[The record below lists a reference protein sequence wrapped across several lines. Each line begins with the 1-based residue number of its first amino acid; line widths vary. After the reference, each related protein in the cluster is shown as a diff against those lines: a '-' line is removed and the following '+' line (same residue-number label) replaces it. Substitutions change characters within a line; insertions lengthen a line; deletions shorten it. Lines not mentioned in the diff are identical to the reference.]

1 MRFDTLLSMFGD
13 LPLFDVSMV
22 VQLSGERRQTVLMQ
36 LHRWSGLGK
45 LTRLSRGVYCF
56 SNPYR
61 RIALSPLVVANE
73 LYKPSYLTGVWALSY
88 YGLIPGKAMIFT
100 SAVTRVPR
108 SFDNSLGTFQYFHL
122 KREYFFGL
130 SSRTIGAEEIWLA
143 EPEKALIDF
152 WYLNAGRWTV
162 ERMAEMRFQGFDQVD
177 QERLR
182 SYVST
187 FNAPRL
193 EIAVWNWTQLSKNER
208 EGVQLL

>member
-1 MRFDTLLSMFGD
+1 
-13 LPLFDVSMV
+13 
-22 VQLSGERRQTVLMQ
+22 
-36 LHRWSGLGK
+36 
-45 LTRLSRGVYCF
+45 
-56 SNPYR
+56 
-61 RIALSPLVVANE
+61 VANE

-177 QERLR
+177 RERLR

-193 EIAVWNWTQLSKNER
+193 EIAVWNWTQLSKNEG

>member
-45 LTRLSRGVYCF
+45 LARLRRGVYCF
-56 SNPYR
+56 FNPYR

-122 KREYFFGL
+122 KREYFFGF

-152 WYLNAGRWTV
+152 FN
-162 ERMAEMRFQGFDQVD
+162 QGF
-177 QERLR
+177 
-182 SYVST
+182 
-187 FNAPRL
+187 
-193 EIAVWNWTQLSKNER
+193 
-208 EGVQLL
+208 